1 MFFQQ
6 PKAAVGDKEVKERAI
21 TVSQEDT
28 FCLGQF
34 TAMASPCE
42 ILIDSKDTTLC
53 AALTHIAADE
63 TYRIMDKF
71 SRYNPQ
77 SLCSQINNSNGVPV
91 AIDPET
97 HQLLEFAN
105 QCYLISEGLFDIT
118 SGVLRK
124 IWTFDGGGNLPS
136 AQAIKAVL
144 PHIGWQKV
152 RYDKN
157 SITLPAGMEIDFGG
171 IGKEYAVDT
180 VGGLLKKAEPNISIV
195 VNFGGDLAVTTAKP
209 NNGTWTIGIEN
220 PGKADS
226 NERSNEGRTKAAIT
240 IKQGALATSGDAR
253 RFLLKDGKRYSH
265 ILNPKTG
272 WPIVNAPRSV
282 TVAAP
287 QCIQAGILST
297 VALLQGDDAEAFL
310 AAQDVSFWCFK

>member
-1 MFFQQ
+1 MN
-6 PKAAVGDKEVKERAI
+6 
-21 TVSQEDT
+21 
-28 FCLGQF
+28 
-34 TAMASPCE
+34 SPCE
-42 ILIDSKDTTLC
+42 ILVDGKDLALCKTL
-53 AALTHIAADE
+53 TQIAADE

-77 SLCSQINNSNGVPV
+77 SLCTQINNSHGSPV
-91 AIDPET
+91 IIDDET

-118 SGVLRK
+118 SGILRK
-124 IWTFDGGGNLPS
+124 IWTFDGSDKLPTQ
-136 AQAIKAVL
+136 QAVKAAL

-152 RYDKN
+152 RYDNN
-157 SITLPAGMEIDFGG
+157 SVTLPKGMEIDFGG
-171 IGKEYAVDT
+171 IGKEYAVDR
-180 VGGLLKKAEPNISIV
+180 VAGLLKKAAPNLSTV
-195 VNFGGDLAVTTAKP
+195 ANFGGDLAVTTPKP
-209 NNGTWTIGIEN
+209 NNGAWTIGIEN
-220 PGKADS
+220 PTKQGNS
-226 NERSNEGRTKAAIT
+226 KAAIT
-240 IKQGALATSGDAR
+240 IKQGALATSGDAS

-297 VALLQGDDAEAFL
+297 VASLQGEYAEAFL
-310 AAQDVSFWCFK
+310 DAQGVNFWCYR

>member
-1 MFFQQ
+1 
-6 PKAAVGDKEVKERAI
+6 
-21 TVSQEDT
+21 
-28 FCLGQF
+28 
-34 TAMASPCE
+34 
-42 ILIDSKDTTLC
+42 
-53 AALTHIAADE
+53 
-63 TYRIMDKF
+63 
-71 SRYNPQ
+71 
-77 SLCSQINNSNGVPV
+77 
-91 AIDPET
+91 
-97 HQLLEFAN
+97 
-105 QCYLISEGLFDIT
+105 
-118 SGVLRK
+118 LRK

-136 AQAIKAVL
+136 EQAIKAVL

-152 RYDKN
+152 HYDKN

-171 IGKEYAVDT
+171 IGKEYAVDR
-180 VGGLLKKAEPNISIV
+180 VAGLLKKAEPHVSIV

-209 NNGTWTIGIEN
+209 NNGAWTIGIES

-226 NERSNEGRTKAAIT
+226 NKEKAKVAIT

-310 AAQDVSFWCFK
+310 AVQGVNFWCFK